1 MRRTLALA
9 GLIIVCFLLQTTV
22 FKFLELGGIGPNVLL
37 ILTMSFGLM
46 RGRKEGLLVGFF
58 SGLLVDIFFG
68 FAIGPYAM
76 IYMVLGY
83 CNGFFHKLYYVE
95 DVLLPIIMIAI
106 NEIAYN
112 LIVFS
117 VFFMMR
123 NRLDIMFY
131 FKNVV
136 FPELVYTILITL
148 ILYKLFNKI
157 NKVLKKKEEGGIE

>member
-1 MRRTLALA
+1 MRRTLSLA

-22 FKFLELGGIGPNVLL
+22 FKFLELGGIGPNILL
-37 ILTMSFGLM
+37 VLTMSFGLM

-68 FAIGPYAM
+68 FAIGPFAM
-76 IYMVLGY
+76 IYMFLGY

-106 NEIAYN
+106 NELAYS
-112 LIVFS
+112 LIMFV

-123 NRLDIMFY
+123 NRMDLMFY
-131 FKNVV
+131 FENVI
-136 FPELVYTILITL
+136 FPELIYTILVTL
-148 ILYKLFNKI
+148 VLYKLFNNI
-157 NKVLKKKEEGGIE
+157 NKALKKKEEGGVI